1 MKENQSNKSKQEVNM
16 VIEEPIDH
24 SSTRYEKT
32 CYEFEIY
39 EDMEANNDSIY
50 EDMKANNDSIYES
63 IF

>member
-24 SSTRYEKT
+24 MRYKKT

-39 EDMEANNDSIY
+39 EDVEANNDSIY
-50 EDMKANNDSIYES
+50 EDMEANNESIYES